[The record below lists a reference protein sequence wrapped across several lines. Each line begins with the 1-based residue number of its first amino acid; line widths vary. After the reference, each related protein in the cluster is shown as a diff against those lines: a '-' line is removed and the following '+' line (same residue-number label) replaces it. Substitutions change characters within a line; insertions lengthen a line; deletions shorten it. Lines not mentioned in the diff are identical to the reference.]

1 MTKQER
7 ASAKAKDKGQQRQ
20 RMAALEMSGLRMVP
34 FAVSK
39 SMDGTGQIHVEYP
52 QLIFTPENLFALG
65 SPIGMFLSVR

>member
-7 ASAKAKDKGQQRQ
+7 ASAKAKDEGQQRQ

-34 FAVSK
+34 FAVNK